1 VRIFVSTADASGD
14 MHAGALVEEL
24 RGRLALRGE
33 DPEKGLEVY
42 GLGGQQ
48 LAAAGLAPVVQQS
61 ELAVAGLVEVLGS
74 LPRVVGAYRKLR
86 AALVERRPDV
96 AVLVDSP
103 DLNIPLAAVAR
114 RAGIPV
120 FYYVAPQV
128 WAWRAGRVKKLRER
142 VDRMAVIFPFEE
154 ALLRAHGVPATF
166 VGHPLVE
173 RMERVRRELKP
184 DEAARELG
192 IDRARPLLGLLPG
205 SRRNEIARNL
215 PVMVEAAALLRAPYP
230 GLQVRLL
237 LAPTLAP
244 PVGLPDFVQVIHG
257 RTHDAMALSS
267 VLLAAPGTVTVE
279 AALLGTPMI
288 VTHKLNALSYEI
300 VRRLSHVPSSCMVN
314 LIAEQ
319 GVVSERLQEMAR
331 PAALAAEVAAILRDP
346 ARAAAL
352 RASLAGVATKLG
364 GPGAARRA
372 AELLLEV
379 PRT

>member
-1 VRIFVSTADASGD
+1 MRIFVSTADASGD
-14 MHAGALVEEL
+14 MHAAALVEEL
-24 RGRLALRGE
+24 RSRLGARGE
-33 DPEKGLEVY
+33 DPESGLDVY
-42 GLGGQQ
+42 GLGGAG
-48 LAAAGLAPVVQQS
+48 LAAAGLVPVVQQS

-74 LPRVVGAYRKLR
+74 LPRVVGAYRALR
-86 AALVERRPDV
+86 SALVERRPDI

-103 DLNIPLAAVAR
+103 DLNLPLAAVAK

-128 WAWRAGRVKKLRER
+128 WAWRQGRVAKLRRR

-154 ALLRAHGVPATF
+154 ALLRSHGVPATF

-192 IDRARPLLGLLPG
+192 IDRQRPLLGLLPG

-215 PVMVEAAALLRAPYP
+215 PIMLETAALLRGPYP
-230 GLQVRLL
+230 ELQVRLL
-237 LAPTLAP
+237 LAPTLELP
-244 PVGLPDFVQVIHG
+244 RDLPDFAGVIRG
-257 RTHDAMALSS
+257 RTHDAMALAT

-279 AALLGTPMI
+279 AALLHTPML
-288 VTHKLNALSYEI
+288 VTHRMNALSFEI

-319 GVVSERLQEMAR
+319 GVVSERLQDMAR
-331 PAALAAEVAAILRDP
+331 PAALAAELSALLRDP
-346 ARAAAL
+346 ARAAAM
-352 RASLAGVATKLG
+352 RASLAGVGAKLG
-364 GPGAARRA
+364 GAGAARRA
-372 AELLLEV
+372 AELLLEL
-379 PRT
+379 RRR